1 MRSRASLLPF
11 AALLTLTA
19 TAVPAAAQFSGVTEQ
34 FDDMRNSLGLGK
46 PRPPMDFTERPPL
59 VVPPSDALPPPAS
72 SQVPIGV
79 DDPDTANRR
88 KALTDS
94 RRPVPPSDPGAGVPG
109 LAGRTY
115 LVDPPAGM
123 RDASN
128 LGPDPTS
135 DLPRKAGAKVEK
147 APRARHARR
156 RTAAPVEA
164 SQ

>member
-11 AALLTLTA
+11 AALLALTA
-19 TAVPAAAQFSGVTEQ
+19 GAVPAAAQFSGVTDQ
-34 FDDMRNSLGLGK
+34 FDDMRNSLGFGK

-59 VVPPSDALPPPAS
+59 VVPPSDALPPPS
-72 SQVPIGV
+72 PGQVPIGLV
-79 DDPDTANRR
+79 DPDTSSRR

-94 RRPVPPSDPGAGVPG
+94 RRPVPPSDPGAGVRG

-123 RDASN
+123 RDAST

-135 DLPRKAGAKVEK
+135 DLPRKAGAKAEK
-147 APRARHARR
+147 APRIRHARR